1 MSPTKKDSPSK
12 KERTGQAYTVTR
24 EEAASTL
31 GVSTRTLDRYVKS
44 KKLRSKL
51 SPSRTVLIHSGDL
64 EKLAKKNPI
73 KKSAP
78 RKAAAEKVEAAPEA
92 EAYEIETEDTEERVF
107 RELYEDAS
115 KELKSKQ
122 EKLEAASFR
131 VGQLEAQ
138 LKNSVPLLEHKQ
150 KEQELDSQNSAL
162 KQKLVAAILKSWVFL
177 GAAIL
182 AVVVAGVLGV
192 LLYL

>member
-1 MSPTKKDSPSK
+1 MSAKKDL
-12 KERTGQAYTVTR
+12 YTVTR
-24 EEAASTL
+24 EEAAEIL
-31 GVSTRTLDRYVKS
+31 HVSTRTLDRYTKRG
-44 KKLRSKL
+44 KLRFKTGAGRSIFLHQKD
-51 SPSRTVLIHSGDL
+51 I
-64 EKLAKKNPI
+64 EKLAQKLSLRKPTERKQKPKT
-73 KKSAP
+73 KKSRSEDPVVAE
-78 RKAAAEKVEAAPEA
+78 AESVEVETESVEEKV
-92 EAYEIETEDTEERVF
+92 F
-107 RELYEDAS
+107 RDLYEETS
-115 KELKSKQ
+115 KELKQKQ

-177 GAAIL
+177 GVAIVAAIV
-182 AVVVAGVLGV
+182 AVVLGV